1 MSKKDEEL
9 REMLHK
15 YRKQAR
21 ELLAIIEESK
31 RKDRERADAQAKA
44 EARQRVAQRA
54 HRDGT
59 VVPVR
64 QGKSTA
70 RAAIF
75 YPSVAPGDV
84 ATTNIPTMT
93 RVRVSFPKD

>member
-1 MSKKDEEL
+1 MGKKDDEM

-15 YRKQAR
+15 YRKQAQ
-21 ELLAIIEESK
+21 ELLATIEESK

-54 HRDGT
+54 HKDGT
-59 VVPVR
+59 KLPVR
-64 QGKSTA
+64 QGKSKA

-93 RVRVSFPKD
+93 RVRISFPKG